1 MLTILL
7 RTLIVYVILI
17 VTMRLMG
24 KRQLGELEISELVTT
39 LLISEIASLP
49 IVEQKLPLVYAVIP
63 LVTILTLEVAL
74 SMLLL
79 KCPRLKNVAS
89 SRPSILIRG
98 GKIDQGEMRKSRISI
113 DELISEVRQAGF
125 STLDEIDYAIVEQNG
140 KISVLPKKRAQ
151 PPTAEELGRPA
162 RETGIVHILVADGRV
177 NAYNLKLLGL
187 DESAVDRALEEQ
199 GLCRHE
205 VFFLGCDDMKK
216 FYFVKKE
223 DV

>member
-63 LVTILTLEVAL
+63 LITILTLEVAL

-140 KISVLPKKRAQ
+140 KISVLPKKSAQ

-162 RETGIVHILVADGRV
+162 KENGIVHVLVADGRV
-177 NAYNLKLLGL
+177 NAYNLQLLSL
-187 DESAVDRALEEQ
+187 DQAAIDRALEEQ
-199 GLCRHE
+199 GLRQHE
-205 VFFLGCDDMKK
+205 VFFLGCDDAKK
-216 FYFVKKE
+216 FYLVKKE
-223 DV
+223 DT

>member
-49 IVEQKLPLVYAVIP
+49 IVEQKLPLVYAVVP

-74 SMLLL
+74 SILLL

-140 KISVLPKKRAQ
+140 KISILPKKRAQ

-162 RETGIVHILVADGRV
+162 KENGIVATEKKHLV
-177 NAYNLKLLGL
+177 LT
-187 DESAVDRALEEQ
+187 
-199 GLCRHE
+199 
-205 VFFLGCDDMKK
+205 
-216 FYFVKKE
+216 
-223 DV
+223 